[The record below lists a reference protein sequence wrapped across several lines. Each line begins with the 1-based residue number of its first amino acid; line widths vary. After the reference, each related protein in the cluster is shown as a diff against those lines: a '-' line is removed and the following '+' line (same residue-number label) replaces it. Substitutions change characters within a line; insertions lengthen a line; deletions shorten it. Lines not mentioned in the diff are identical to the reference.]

1 MTDKIALNQF
11 NDFLTQQGNLTCH
24 LSGNHKYMYHSTETL
39 SLLVTGHIFKAI
51 AKKEI
56 TAMVLIDLH
65 VSKAFDSMSSC
76 KGCVRQ
82 VKRRSG
88 LRATFN
94 TKRMLSTHLTLRR

>member
-11 NDFLTQQGNLTCH
+11 NDFLTQQGNLTCR
-24 LSGNHKYMYHSTETL
+24 LSGNRNYMYHSTETP

-65 VSKAFDSMSSC
+65 VSKAFDSKS
-76 KGCVRQ
+76 
-82 VKRRSG
+82 
-88 LRATFN
+88 
-94 TKRMLSTHLTLRR
+94 

>member
-11 NDFLTQQGNLTCH
+11 NDFLTQQGNGLTCH
-24 LSGNHKYMYHSTETL
+24 LSRNLKYMYHSTETP

-65 VSKAFDSMSSC
+65 VSKAFDSMS
-76 KGCVRQ
+76 
-82 VKRRSG
+82 
-88 LRATFN
+88 
-94 TKRMLSTHLTLRR
+94 

>member
-1 MTDKIALNQF
+1 
-11 NDFLTQQGNLTCH
+11 
-24 LSGNHKYMYHSTETL
+24 MYHSTVTL

-51 AKKEI
+51 AKTEI